1 MKTKF
6 NDSVRESVVE
16 ARRQGKTLQAISLAT
31 GVSMTTVKKWLTDA
45 VARNVAGIRVRRY
58 FSTDEQKMI
67 LAEYANTHSVIAI

>member
-1 MKTKF
+1 MQCILLVSAESKDERNEMKTKF

-45 VARNVAGIRVRRY
+45 VARNVAGI
-58 FSTDEQKMI
+58 M
-67 LAEYANTHSVIAI
+67 LGL